1 MAFRFLKQVGT
12 ATSNNLVVAVNDD
25 YILDVE
31 GVSACV
37 GLLFFGGWGG
47 GGRNVAL
54 NVVAQRHSLNLILR
68 QKYKQ
73 KNVTKRHLLFKN
85 SYKCPPVLTNILK

>member
-1 MAFRFLKQVGT
+1 MKLLESCKLVILQLMAFRFLKQVGT

-37 GLLFFGGWGG
+37 GLLFFGGGG
-47 GGRNVAL
+47 GG
-54 NVVAQRHSLNLILR
+54 
-68 QKYKQ
+68 
-73 KNVTKRHLLFKN
+73 TE
-85 SYKCPPVLTNILK
+85 CGP